1 MGRLSGHRAVPFG
14 PHFHCVSKIV
24 NTYTYKTASSM
35 QGRGEGRRSIT
46 ASNLVVRKLPMQRT
60 ERQMVSSSHNPFI
73 AVVACT
79 DHPSLPPSSTSSLI
93 MKHRCCSSVRLRLSD
108 LVCSQ
113 NPSAK
118 VCSCV
123 GDYFISMDSLNLISL
138 GFLDLPFPPLFFLR
152 NLLSG

>member
-60 ERQMVSSSHNPFI
+60 ERQMVSSSHYAFI

-79 DHPSLPPSSTSSLI
+79 DHPSL
-93 MKHRCCSSVRLRLSD
+93 
-108 LVCSQ
+108 
-113 NPSAK
+113 
-118 VCSCV
+118 
-123 GDYFISMDSLNLISL
+123 LNLKSYYETSL
-138 GFLDLPFPPLFFLR
+138 
-152 NLLSG
+152 LLIGAFVGSLVFAKPKCQSLLLCR

>member
-1 MGRLSGHRAVPFG
+1 
-14 PHFHCVSKIV
+14 
-24 NTYTYKTASSM
+24 
-35 QGRGEGRRSIT
+35 
-46 ASNLVVRKLPMQRT
+46 MQRT

-93 MKHRCCSSVRLRLSD
+93 MKHRCCSSVRLSD
-108 LVCSQ
+108 LLCSQ

-123 GDYFISMDSLNLISL
+123 GDYIISMDSLNLISL
-138 GFLDLPFPPLFFLR
+138 GFLDLPF
-152 NLLSG
+152 LLSFSFEICYLGSMYFCTDTCHVRWLVGRESFNHFRRSRDHRASQISTRVFIPSSWLL